1 MLSKD
6 HASLPI
12 PASSQSCPDSFQA
25 LLANEWHLS
34 EWGLFETS
42 FSSLSMRHEL
52 SLSCVRLADWVD
64 RLCTLSSLMTF
75 QVIRPSSAGLSTRST
90 RSTGTEEDSSSV
102 RSAIVIH
109 PVEKTKKT
117 FMRIL
122 HKFFY
127 GYEKILHVL
136 GYFTLFV
143 Q

>member
-90 RSTGTEEDSSSV
+90 GTEEDSSSV

-109 PVEKTKKT
+109 PVEKTKKNV
-117 FMRIL
+117 
-122 HKFFY
+122 
-127 GYEKILHVL
+127 YENLA
-136 GYFTLFV
+136 
-143 Q
+143 